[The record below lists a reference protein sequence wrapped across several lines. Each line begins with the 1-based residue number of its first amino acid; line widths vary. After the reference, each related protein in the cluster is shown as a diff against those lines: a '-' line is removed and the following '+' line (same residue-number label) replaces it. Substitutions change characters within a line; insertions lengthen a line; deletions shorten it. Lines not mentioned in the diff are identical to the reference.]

1 MVPVLT
7 EEQKQIA
14 ATVRDF
20 VRREVIPVAGQLERE
35 NRYPFELVERMKEL
49 GFFGCIIPQEYG
61 GLGLPFSNYVL
72 VVEEIARGWMSLTGV
87 LNTHLVMGYIINTF
101 GTREQKERLLPPIA
115 RGEKR
120 GGLAITEPNAGSDVQ
135 AIQTT
140 ATPNGT
146 GYTLRGSKV
155 FLTNARYGN
164 TFAVVAKTDPR
175 AQPPYRGISC
185 FVVEKGPPGFIVA
198 RDMEKLGYRSVD
210 TCEVFLEDLPVPREN
225 LVGGQEGKGFAQVMA
240 GLEVGRIN
248 VAARAVGVAQAAFEA
263 AIRYVQQRTAFGQ
276 PISQHQAVQLKLAE
290 MATKVQAAHL
300 LTLAAAAKKD
310 QGERCD
316 VEAGMAKLFASETCL
331 EVAVDAMR
339 LHGGYGYI
347 KDYPVER
354 YYRDA
359 PLMVLGEGTNEIQKL
374 IIARGLLQR
383 YPV

>member
-1 MVPVLT
+1 
-7 EEQKQIA
+7 
-14 ATVRDF
+14 
-20 VRREVIPVAGQLERE
+20 
-35 NRYPFELVERMKEL
+35 MKEL

>member
-1 MVPVLT
+1 MLFRSYRAV
-7 EEQKQIA
+7 
-14 ATVRDF
+14 VR
-20 VRREVIPVAGQLERE
+20 
-35 NRYPFELVERMKEL
+35 
-49 GFFGCIIPQEYG
+49 
-61 GLGLPFSNYVL
+61 
-72 VVEEIARGWMSLTGV
+72 
-87 LNTHLVMGYIINTF
+87 
-101 GTREQKERLLPPIA
+101 
-115 RGEKR
+115 
-120 GGLAITEPNAGSDVQ
+120 
-135 AIQTT
+135 
-140 ATPNGT
+140 
-146 GYTLRGSKV
+146 
-155 FLTNARYGN
+155 N

-185 FVVEKGPPGFIVA
+185 FIVEKGPPGFIVA

-374 IIARGLLQR
+374 VIARGLLQR

>member
-1 MVPVLT
+1 MMVPVLT
-7 EEQKQIA
+7 EEQKQIVS
-14 ATVRDF
+14 TVRDF

-72 VVEEIARGWMSLTGV
+72 VVEEIARGWMSLTGG

-155 FLTNARYGN
+155 VLTHARHGN

-210 TCEVFLEDLPVPREN
+210 TCEDFLEGLPVPREN

-248 VAARAVGVAQAAFEA
+248 VAARAVGVAQAAF
-263 AIRYVQQRTAFGQ
+263 
-276 PISQHQAVQLKLAE
+276 
-290 MATKVQAAHL
+290 
-300 LTLAAAAKKD
+300 AAAVRSA
-310 QGERCD
+310 
-316 VEAGMAKLFASETCL
+316 
-331 EVAVDAMR
+331 
-339 LHGGYGYI
+339 
-347 KDYPVER
+347 
-354 YYRDA
+354 
-359 PLMVLGEGTNEIQKL
+359 
-374 IIARGLLQR
+374 
-383 YPV
+383 